1 MQKRE
6 FTLQSKY
13 DNLALSCAEYTAEGG
28 TQTNAKGVV
37 QIVHGMCE
45 YKERY
50 EGFIDYLTQNGY
62 IVFAHDHRGHGGSVT
77 ANENLGYFGDKKGEA
92 IVDDAALVTDE
103 IRRLYPGL
111 SVTLF
116 GHSMGSLVVRAYIQK
131 YEEKIDKLI
140 VCGSPSKNS
149 LAGIGLMLNGVISAF
164 RGKKYRS
171 RLMANASTGGGDD
184 KFPGEGKNAWLTRD
198 KTVVEKYNADEKC
211 NFVFSCN
218 GFSNLLHLVKN
229 AYKKKKYPAKHSD
242 LPIFFMAGADDPV
255 IGSEKKWLA
264 AQQFLRDVGYKNVTG
279 KSYPKM
285 RHEILNELG
294 KEEVYADALAFIE
307 KSAEKQA

>member
-6 FTLQSKY
+6 FTMQSKY
-13 DNLALSCAEYTAEGG
+13 DNLALSCAEYTAEGV

-50 EGFIDYLTQNGY
+50 EDFIDYLTQNGY

-149 LAGIGLMLNGVISAF
+149 LAGFGLMLNGVISAF

-294 KEEVYADALAFIE
+294 KEDVYADALAFIE